1 VLGEPPI
8 LPLLIS
14 NPDNLL
20 AVLSLLFRNF
30 PAGKSFIRFG
40 MKSMKPAQ
48 QAFWQGDLE
57 AGVHLFAN
65 GVLGES
71 GFEQLPPQEKAA
83 VMDNASAL
91 KAELLGP
98 GFPEFPKAAA
108 EKLNIP
114 TLLVYGERSPYFFHA
129 ISDKLF
135 RILPKVEKV
144 IIPNASHRIHADNA
158 TVYNQK
164 VLAFLARYN

>member
-1 VLGEPPI
+1 
-8 LPLLIS
+8 
-14 NPDNLL
+14 
-20 AVLSLLFRNF
+20 
-30 PAGKSFIRFG
+30 
-40 MKSMKPAQ
+40 
-48 QAFWQGDLE
+48 
-57 AGVHLFAN
+57 
-65 GVLGES
+65 
-71 GFEQLPPQEKAA
+71 
-83 VMDNASAL
+83 MDNTSAL

-114 TLLVYGERSPYFFHA
+114 TLLVYGEHSPQFFHA

-135 RILPKVEKV
+135 SILPKSEQVV
-144 IIPNASHRIHADNA
+144 IPIASHRIHADNA